1 MLGNKCTNPKLV
13 MLESLFLTILSSFI
27 CVLRDIVNAKVVY
40 PHTHTYN
47 NIVYGPS

>member
-1 MLGNKCTNPKLV
+1 M
-13 MLESLFLTILSSFI
+13 ILSSFI

-40 PHTHTYN
+40 PHTHTHTYN